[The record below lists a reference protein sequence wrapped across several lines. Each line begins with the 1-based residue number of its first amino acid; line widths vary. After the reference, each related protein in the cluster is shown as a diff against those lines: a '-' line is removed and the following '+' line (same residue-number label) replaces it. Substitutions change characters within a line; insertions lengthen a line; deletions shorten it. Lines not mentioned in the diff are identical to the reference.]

1 MDSELSK
8 RIAAALSS
16 DVSSA
21 EVAALIVELVAAVS
35 KSDEAAVAE
44 HITGVDPLT
53 SPGPGSG
60 QIRLPPDDACYS
72 RLRCALPSLQLRLA
86 ELQAAEYA
94 TAWEKNYERVRA
106 QIEDAARK
114 WTEYPKLIAQLVDI
128 LDTTAL
134 DQMVSRVNSSAPKG
148 EQRRLHGVELTAR
161 NLQRFDRYHPSIA
174 RGVQLPELKHSYK
187 MAWPPR
193 PQALA
198 AAYAALTAHSLTA
211 RGAPGDGSPD

>member
-1 MDSELSK
+1 MDSELGK
-8 RIAAALSS
+8 RIATALSS

-21 EVAALIVELVAAVS
+21 EVATLIVELVAAVS

-44 HITGVDPLT
+44 HTTGIDPLA
-53 SPGPGSG
+53 SPGLESN
-60 QIRLPPDDACYS
+60 QTLPHDDACYG

-94 TAWEKNYERVRA
+94 TAWEIDYERVRTE
-106 QIEDAARK
+106 IEEAARK
-114 WTEYPKLIAQLVDI
+114 WTEYPKLIEQLVDI

-134 DQMVSRVNSSAPKG
+134 DQMVSSVNSSAPKG

-161 NLQRFDRYHPSIA
+161 NLQRFDRYHPSAA

-193 PQALA
+193 PQSLA
-198 AAYAALTAHSLTA
+198 AAYAALTARSSA
-211 RGAPGDGSPD
+211 VRGAPGDESLD